1 VTSSDQLR
9 PLRAREIFAFGLI
22 TVGLPTLVGF
32 CLFNPPSIG
41 FGVLEATSIIVS
53 FFLVYLLLG
62 VAIFLTRRI
71 NAVQSAIFTVLSLSF
86 LITLLLAFAF
96 VYRKLGLV
104 SSNRHRTTDPIVCL
118 YFSIITWTTVGY
130 GDFTPSPEARLFAA
144 GEALLAYIFMAVL
157 IAGFLHLLARFRPE
171 RKQTAASR

>member
-1 VTSSDQLR
+1 MTSSDQLR
-9 PLRAREIFAFGLI
+9 PLRAREIFALVLV
-22 TVGLPTLVGF
+22 TVGLPTVIGF
-32 CLFNPPSIG
+32 CLFNPPDIG
-41 FGVLEATSIIVS
+41 FGVREATLVITA
-53 FFLVYLLLG
+53 FFFVYLVLG

-71 NAVQSAIFTVLSLSF
+71 NAVQSAIFTVFSLCF

-104 SSNRHRTTDPIVCL
+104 SSNGHRTTDPIVCL

-171 RKQTAASR
+171 RKQTAAST